1 MEVSELFRLSSI
13 ALAAQSKGF
22 FDILTDISN
31 KIQEL
36 LVRINNFNLSET
48 IGIPHFTDYI
58 DLALLALL
66 IFCAL
71 RYVRKR
77 RSGKMIAGI
86 VILFVIYLV
95 CDLLS
100 FHTVA
105 FVLQTFYHAGAVALI
120 ILFSKEIKSGL
131 ESLGSMPQYL
141 FRLRYHKGGKDV
153 YVERI
158 MDAVTSISLS
168 EKMGA
173 IIVIEG
179 YTKLDDHIEKRK
191 GHNTLINAEIS
202 SELLKTIFM
211 NGTELHDGGLIIR
224 KGRVYAASCYFPP
237 TENFEYV
244 NRINSI
250 TGHPLGSRHQAA
262 IGLSE
267 KCDAVVI
274 VISEETHAM
283 SVAYRGE
290 IFMDLTTDQ
299 LEDVVTAAMMRSGS
313 EVKKT
318 IDNIKKVKVH

>member
-1 MEVSELFRLSSI
+1 MFKTSSL
-13 ALAAQSKGF
+13 ALVLQHKGF
-22 FDILTDISN
+22 FDILSELSAKFNEMLT
-31 KIQEL
+31 KINE
-36 LVRINNFNLSET
+36 FDLSEL
-48 IGIPHFTDYI
+48 IGVPHFTDYI
-58 DLALLALL
+58 DFALLAII

-86 VILFVIYLV
+86 IILFVIYLI

-105 FVLQTFYHAGAVALI
+105 FVLQAFYHAGSVAII

-131 ESLGSMPQYL
+131 EALGSMPQYL
-141 FRLRYHKGGKDV
+141 LRMRYHKGGKEIH
-153 YVERI
+153 VERI
-158 MDAVTSISLS
+158 MEAVTSISLS
-168 EKMGA
+168 DKMGA
-173 IIVIEG
+173 IIVLEG

-267 KCDAVVI
+267 KSDAVII
-274 VISEETHAM
+274 VVSEETHAM
-283 SVAYRGE
+283 SVAYGGE

-299 LEDVVTAAMMRSGS
+299 LENIVRASITKSGQ
-313 EVKKT
+313 EVRNA
-318 IDNIKKVKVH
+318 IENIKKVKVH

>member
-1 MEVSELFRLSSI
+1 MIKLTLTNLFV
-13 ALAAQSKGF
+13 LAKSNSF
-22 FDILTDISN
+22 FDFLSGIN
-31 KIQEL
+31 EKIVSFLGKIRE
-36 LVRINNFNLSET
+36 FNLSET
-48 IGIPHFTDYI
+48 IGIDHFTDYI
-58 DLALLALL
+58 DFAFLALIL
-66 IFCAL
+66 FCGIK
-71 RYVRKR
+71 YVRKR
-77 RSGKMIAGI
+77 RAGKMIAGI
-86 VILFVIYLV
+86 LLLFAIYLV
-95 CDLLS
+95 CDFLN

-105 FVLQTFYHAGAVALI
+105 FVLQSFYQVGALALV
-120 ILFSKEIKSGL
+120 ILFSQEIKSGL
-131 ESLGSMPQYL
+131 ERLGSLPEYML
-141 FRLRYHKGGKDV
+141 RLRYHRGGKEV
-153 YVERI
+153 HVERI

-237 TENFEYV
+237 TENYEYV
-244 NRINSI
+244 NRINNF

-267 KCDAVVI
+267 KCDAIVI

-283 SVAYRGE
+283 SVAFRGQ

-299 LEDVVTAAMMRSGS
+299 IEDIVRAAFMRSGA

-318 IDNIKKVKVH
+318 IDHIKKIKVH